1 MGEPVSYDEIAIV
14 LAPSSLP
21 ASVTSWE
28 ETADK
33 LKIVDIR
40 AYDAFI
46 YTNLKVEDLKPI
58 DPKESVPHKSIGKLP
73 LAAREQVVI
82 NWTHYQSYILAY
94 FLGEK
99 SARKFLRNVGKQK
112 DLAEGGNV
120 ALFGVKGNFLE
131 RLFAGKLPGNKQTRV
146 WWHSDLPE
154 LVALPWE
161 LLAYERFSTGNAP
174 FYFLRGLPPQ
184 TNMPRVPVSGPLRVA
199 FIHEPRTT
207 SNALLQAFRTPPANI
222 KVTPMTD
229 APREALLTAAREG
242 YEIVHLVSDGT
253 VSLGNDGTLY
263 LRKGVKHRPDRSI
276 FKDRLL
282 RALLLIYDAI
292 RPVLLKLFAA
302 LNSLLR
308 ALFDLSFPGVPLV
321 KWLDRK
327 LESQL
332 DIDKC
337 SPSELNS
344 ILHGSRV
351 SILCFSAPKS
361 TDTDPGRI
369 DGYLLPKVYR
379 AFCSLGSSLLPL
391 PTIVAPVGATDDPE
405 MTHFWQ
411 GFYTGLAE
419 HLDTTK
425 AMESGLKGEPPV
437 AMALFQRHPETRMFA
452 EVSAEQQKNIV
463 DPTQLDA
470 ALQLSEELVRQLI
483 AQFGQVEAMPESFQK
498 LCSKELERQARLKAQ
513 LEPWIQTGA

>member
-21 ASVTSWE
+21 ASATSLE
-28 ETADK
+28 ETSDK
-33 LKIVDIR
+33 SKIINIR

-58 DPKESVPHKSIGKLP
+58 DTKESVQHKSIGKLP
-73 LAAREQVVI
+73 LAGREQVFV
-82 NWTHYQSYILAY
+82 NWTHYQSYIFTY
-94 FLGEK
+94 FFGEK
-99 SARKFLRNVGKQK
+99 AARRFLQNVGKHK
-112 DLAEGGNV
+112 NLAEGGSST
-120 ALFGVKGNFLE
+120 LFEVKGDFLE
-131 RLFAGKLPGNKQTRV
+131 RLFAGKLPGDQQTRI

-184 TNMPRVPVSGPLRVA
+184 TNMPRVPVSGPLKVA
-199 FIHEPRTT
+199 FIHEPRIT
-207 SNALLQAFRTPPANI
+207 SKALLEAFKTPPANI
-222 KVTPMTD
+222 RVTHMTD
-229 APREALLTAAREG
+229 APREALLAAAREG
-242 YEIVHLVSDGT
+242 YEVVHLVSDGT

-263 LRKGVKHRPDRSI
+263 LRKGLKHRPERSI
-276 FKDRLL
+276 FTDRLL
-282 RALLLIYDAI
+282 RALLPIYNAI
-292 RPVLLKLFAA
+292 RPALPFAE
-302 LNSLLR
+302 
-308 ALFDLSFPGVPLV
+308 
-321 KWLDRK
+321 WLDQK

-344 ILHGSRV
+344 LLHGSRV

-361 TDTDPGRI
+361 TETEPERI
-369 DGYLLPKVYR
+369 VGYLLPKVYR
-379 AFCSLGSSLLPL
+379 AFCSLGSSPLPL

-405 MTHFWQ
+405 MTHFWV
-411 GFYTGLAE
+411 GFYAGLAE

-425 AMESGLKGEPPV
+425 AMESGLKGQPPV

-470 ALQLSEELVRQLI
+470 ALQLSEELVKQLI

-513 LEPWIQTGA
+513 LEPWMQTGA